1 MTPLIITPKTKIYDL
16 LETYPQ
22 LEEVLIA
29 KAPEFK
35 RLKNPLLRNTIARVT
50 TIAQAATIGGL
61 AIDVLVN
68 VLRAKVGQDKA
79 DVPADMCTTEHTGL
93 SGNHHATPVS
103 GATEETGSSYTTV
116 QPTWFNPGDIRET
129 FDAGI
134 ILNRGEHPVHE
145 VLSRLRKLADDEL
158 LEVIAP
164 FIPAP
169 LIDKASGLGYNH
181 WLKQE
186 TSGNWHIY
194 FKRVLPNSGE
204 EAPTEDAQ

>member
-22 LEEVLIA
+22 LEAVLIS

-50 TIAQAATIGGL
+50 TIAQAAIIGGL
-61 AIDVLVN
+61 AVEALVN
-68 VLRAKVGQDKA
+68 ELRAQVGQDNA
-79 DVPADMCTTEHTGL
+79 GAGIHLP
-93 SGNHHATPVS
+93 HATDVA
-103 GATEETGSSYTTV
+103 GATEETGNTYTTE
-116 QPTWFNPGDIRET
+116 QPGWFTPGDIRET
-129 FDAGI
+129 LDVGLL
-134 ILNRGEHPVHE
+134 LNRGEQPVHE
-145 VLSRLRKLADDEL
+145 VLSKLRKLADDEL

-169 LIDKASGLGYNH
+169 LIDKASSLGYAH

-194 FKRVLPNSGE
+194 FKRAPQQTSE
-204 EAPTEDAQ
+204 EAPTED